1 MKKHIILLLISITL
15 ILSLQAEKKK
25 TSKLPSKYKKWLEEE
40 VVYIIAKKEKEVF
53 LQLESDKER
62 EIFIEAFWKHRD
74 PTPGTQENEFKV
86 EHYRRINYANKFFG
100 RETHRPGW
108 KTDRGRIYIILGE
121 PISIDKF
128 EGLHQIHSTH
138 IWFYQGSPE
147 YGLPASF
154 NIVFFQREG
163 MGEHVLYSPS
173 QDGPYSLLSYIQT
186 QMDAIDITAIY
197 NKLWEI
203 EPTVAANSLSLIPG
217 EQLLPGQVSLASDI
231 LLSTVHEFPQKKI
244 SPSYAE
250 ALLRYKDIVEVEYTA
265 NYIESDYFIKIIK
278 DKSGI
283 FFVHYSIEP
292 ERLSLNAYEDKYY
305 TNFKINGNIQDLKGR
320 IIFQYEKNIPLEFS
334 KNQIEYMGNQAFALQ
349 DMFPLLGGNYKFSLL
364 LKNTVAKEFTSF
376 EKDVFIPLSLSSLQ
390 MGSMLLGYK
399 AVKIPSPS
407 TMRPFQVGA
416 NQIWAQPRKIFLPKE
431 KLSVFFQIM
440 GLTRELEKNGS
451 FRFAFY
457 KGEEEIIDRIKNINE
472 YPEKLNFIEEFDLEK
487 FSPGFYEIKIAV
499 LDRENNEVLYKKENF
514 EITPVQALP
523 RPLVIS
529 KSIPLSK
536 NVIYLHMLGI
546 QWLNKGEMDK
556 AKDYLE
562 KAYHQNPDE
571 VRFALD
577 LGRAHFLLREFKQV
591 KEILLNFFND
601 NVKNFSV
608 LELLA
613 KSCQSLSQFD
623 EAIVY
628 FKEYLSH
635 YGTNLEI
642 LNSIGEC
649 YFKIGDLDEALYA
662 WEKSLEIN
670 PEQERIREKIKLLRE
685 KKQ

>member
-1 MKKHIILLLISITL
+1 MKRNIILILLSI
-15 ILSLQAEKKK
+15 ILMLPLQAEKKK
-25 TSKLPSKYKKWLEEE
+25 ISKLPSMYKKWLEEE
-40 VVYIIAKKEKEVF
+40 VVYIIAKKEIEVF

-62 EIFIEAFWKHRD
+62 EIFIKAFWKHRD
-74 PTPGTQENEFKV
+74 PTPGTQVNEFKV
-86 EHYRRINYANKFFG
+86 EHNRRSNYANKFFG
-100 RETHRPGW
+100 RETYRPGW
-108 KTDRGRIYIILGE
+108 KTDRGRIYIILGK
-121 PISIDKF
+121 PLSIDRF
-128 EGLHQIHSTH
+128 EGLQQIHSTH

-163 MGEHVLYSPS
+163 IGEHVLYSPS
-173 QDGPYSLLSYIQT
+173 LDGPYSLLSYVQT
-186 QMDAIDITAIY
+186 QIDAIDTAAIY
-197 NKLWEI
+197 DKLWEI
-203 EPTVAANSLSLIPG
+203 EPTVAVNSLSLIPG

-231 LLSTVHEFPQKKI
+231 LLGTIYEFPQKKI

-292 ERLSLNAYEDKYY
+292 KRLSLNAYEDKYY

-334 KNQIEYMGNQAFALQ
+334 KNQIENMEHQSFALQ

-364 LKNTVAKEFTSF
+364 LKNTVAKEFASF
-376 EKDVFIPLSLSSLQ
+376 EKDIFIPLSLSSLQ
-390 MGSMLLGYK
+390 MSPVLLGYRIE
-399 AVKIPSPS
+399 KIPSPS
-407 TMRPFQVGA
+407 SIRPFQVGE
-416 NQIWAQPRKIFLPKE
+416 NLIWAQPRKIFLPKE

-440 GLTRELEKNGS
+440 GLTGELEKNGRL
-451 FRFAFY
+451 RFTFH
-457 KGEEEIIDRIKNINE
+457 KGEEEIIDRVKNISE
-472 YPEKLNFIEEFDLEK
+472 YTEKLNFIEEFDLEK
-487 FSPGFYEIKIAV
+487 FSPDFYEIKVAV
-499 LDRENNEVLYKKENF
+499 LDRENNEVLYERENF

-536 NVIYLHMLGI
+536 NVIYFHMLGI
-546 QWLNKGEMDK
+546 QWLNKGKLDK

-562 KAYHQNPDE
+562 KAYRQNPDE

-577 LGRAHFLLREFKQV
+577 LGRAHFLLKEFKQV
-591 KEILLNFFND
+591 KEILLNFFSD
-601 NVKNFSV
+601 EVKKSSV
-608 LELLA
+608 FELLA
-613 KSCQSLSQFD
+613 KSCQALSQFD

-628 FKEYLSH
+628 YKEYLSH

-649 YFKIGDLDEALYA
+649 YFNVGNLDEALYA

-670 PEQERIREKIKLLRE
+670 PEQERIREIIKLLKE